1 MTERTPTDALPRAN
15 FRHLVDAIYVFLGR
29 NGIRTFQHR
38 IMPFNDGK
46 RDVDGGLRIV
56 FDAEVRAATSKY
68 LRRQITFH
76 LHDTFI
82 HKYDR
87 DDYGRTLI
95 ARSLGDS
102 IGYDA
107 WVRERVGI
115 EVPPFRYVVYNGVHM
130 GENLMLTMVLSY
142 VKGEPIDLGNKRT
155 VEHKSTSMANLPA
168 VQLLWVDGEGNSRAK
183 VRVVEGVR
191 SMSQI
196 IRDRLASDRERDASW
211 DSGFRLPPSRR
222 AIDPQESRDGS
233 PDPTV

>member
-1 MTERTPTDALPRAN
+1 MTENTPTDALPRAN
-15 FRHLVDAIYVFLGR
+15 RRDLVDAIYEFFGK
-29 NGIRTFQHR
+29 NGIRTLQHE
-38 IMPFNDGK
+38 IVPFSDGK
-46 RDVDGGLRIV
+46 KYVAGGLRIR
-56 FDAEVRAATSKY
+56 FDAEVRAAASKY

-76 LHDTFI
+76 VDDTFI

-87 DDYGRTLI
+87 ENYEQTLV

-107 WVRERVGI
+107 WVRDRVKI

-142 VKGEPIDLGNKRT
+142 VKGEPIDLGDNKT
-155 VEHKSTSMANLPA
+155 VEHKSTSMANFPA

-191 SMSQI
+191 SISQM
-196 IRDRLASDRERDASW
+196 IRDRLARDKESDASW
-211 DSGFRLPPSRR
+211 DSGFKLPPSLR
-222 AIDPQESRDGS
+222 AIDPQGSKDGS
-233 PDPTV
+233 PYPTV